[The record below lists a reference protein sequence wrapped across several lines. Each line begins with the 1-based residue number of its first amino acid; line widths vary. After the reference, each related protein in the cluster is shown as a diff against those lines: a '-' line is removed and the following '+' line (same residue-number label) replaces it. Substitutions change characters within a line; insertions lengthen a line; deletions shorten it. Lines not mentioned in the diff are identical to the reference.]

1 MKAFWENT
9 KKFILSKL
17 HSKYWGFQTAIYLLF
32 LILLIIIFQIKFN
45 KNISVKIDSKTSQT
59 ELDELFEKNNQE
71 LSVLQKNQIK
81 TETEKTKVTPDN
93 KSKTLVEKH
102 KATTVLGEAEV
113 SKTFV
118 RDLSWWKEFIV
129 NYYKTNNLK
138 LSTESFKK
146 LFKAKSQK
154 DLNKFMDGEILK
166 YHPDKGGNNESSQN
180 IIALRKYL
188 KESYDQQNSIGN
200 LENKDTL
207 TITPEA
213 LVPQKSLK
221 VDDIKIEIDTPNKQI
236 EIDTPN
242 KQIDI
247 TTPQASVN
255 ANSIVEEASEIDL
268 SEKDINTDQVSST
281 SAINTSYA
289 KSKIESKLETCLIN
303 AEHSGDANLLE
314 TIVDKILE
322 KDSDLNAL
330 LKNGDTVLIMCV
342 RWDLIDMVEKLLQ
355 KGANPNIE
363 NQYGQTALM
372 FAARYG
378 RTAIGE
384 KLLQQGANP
393 NVKDRSGETSLMKGV
408 IWSHP
413 KIVEKLLEQGAN
425 PNAEDQSGKTPLIR
439 AVSNGYTAIVE
450 KLLEQGANPNLKDK
464 DGQTALSIAIKSIP
478 CNDAIVIKLLTSKKT
493 PEALNELVNILS
505 DKEKAKIAKP
515 ISEAM
520 NLLSN
525 KKSTLNDANNHKT
538 LNEIDYFTE
547 ENIQD
552 KLKGKEL
559 EIEEISNAKLERL
572 LKLYPVVALYNIG
585 DEKKQ
590 AVFKPVRFD
599 DAKLISVKDVIAEL
613 VAYKISQQIGFPN
626 IPITKVVKIDG
637 KIGSLQDF
645 VAGDIDRIS
654 KEKLVKNKIHSVNF
668 KNKLD
673 KLKIFSFVFAQ
684 WDLCTD
690 NMIVNYDNGEYSL
703 SAIDNGN
710 IWNPQKIQ
718 KYGQRL
724 FVEHFNL
731 PKHNASEGEFPF
743 GSAQT
748 LNEEQINKI
757 IQFSETPENLKK
769 ILEKM
774 NGNKYVKKLYVI
786 YQKKLWIYYPYLIKP
801 YVENFDKAIVKDIVV
816 KLKAMQK
823 DNQIKEIVGGI
834 VTKSLLDQFPISEY
848 EKQDVFNTF
857 NVEYV
862 NTVNERLEMVLRGL
876 TKEIEPILD

>member
-1 MKAFWENT
+1 MKAFWGNT
-9 KKFILSKL
+9 KKFILSKI

-32 LILLIIIFQIKFN
+32 LILLIITFQIKFN
-45 KNISVKIDSKTSQT
+45 KDISVKIDSKTSQT
-59 ELDELFEKNNQE
+59 ELDEIFEKNNQE
-71 LSVLQKNQIK
+71 LSVLQTNQIK

-93 KSKTLVEKH
+93 KSKTLVETH
-102 KATTVLGEAEV
+102 KGNTVLGEAEV
-113 SKTFV
+113 SNTFV

-138 LSTESFKK
+138 LSTESFKN
-146 LFKAKSQK
+146 LFEAKSQK

-188 KESYDQQNSIGN
+188 KESSDQQNSIGN

-221 VDDIKIEIDTPNKQI
+221 VDDIQI

-242 KQIDI
+242 KQNDV
-247 TTPQASVN
+247 TTPHQVSVN
-255 ANSIVEEASEIDL
+255 ANFITEEALEIAS
-268 SEKDINTDQVSST
+268 SEKDINKDEVKST
-281 SAINTSYA
+281 ISINTSDA
-289 KSKIESKLETCLIN
+289 KSKIESELETCLIN
-303 AEHSGDANLLE
+303 AERSGDANLLE

-322 KDSDLNAL
+322 KDSGLNAL

-355 KGANPNIE
+355 KGANPNIQ
-363 NQYGQTALM
+363 NKYGKTALM

-413 KIVEKLLEQGAN
+413 KIVEKLLKQGAN
-425 PNAEDQSGKTPLIR
+425 PNIEDQSGKTPLIR

-690 NMIVNYDNGEYSL
+690 NIIVNDDNGEYSL

-743 GSAQT
+743 GSAQP
-748 LNEEQINKI
+748 LYEEQINKI

-774 NGNKYVKKLYVI
+774 NGNKYVEKLYVI

-801 YVENFDKAIVKDIVV
+801 YVENLAEDIAKDIVV

-823 DNQIKEIVGGI
+823 DNLIKELIGGI
-834 VTKSLLDQFPISEY
+834 VTKSFLDQFPISEY
-848 EKQDVFNTF
+848 EKQDVSNTF